1 MAAPG
6 PITPDP
12 NGAKNVGNGQGLQF
26 ITGGCLSTADCSQAV
41 VQSCCAFIAGGG
53 ATGICSGI
61 DVGNVNGKA
70 GCGFG
75 DSGSTTTT
83 ASSGTAQVASAI
95 SSSGA
100 TSDQCT
106 VDTSLAGSQSVG
118 LGNAQQFITGQC
130 FSAADCASGC
140 CVEQSSGP
148 ALCKAQIVTEEAGL
162 TCNFSCSGTTTTT
175 TTTPSANAVP
185 SPAADT
191 ASTAP
196 TTAGTSDNSTGTCTV
211 DTSLAGSQ
219 NVGTGSGT
227 QFITGQCF
235 SPADC
240 ASGCCVLQ
248 SDGISLCKAELVTTQ
263 AGLSCDSTCS
273 GSALSSSLSSSTT
286 TASSSSAGTTTAAA
300 AVAGVAGSTQCTVDK
315 SLAGSQNV
323 GTGAAAQFITGQCF
337 SAADCASGCCVEQA
351 SGAALCKAQL
361 VTTQAGLSCDFTCAA

>member
-1 MAAPG
+1 MAYAALVMAAPS

-12 NGAKNVGNGQGLQF
+12 NGDKNVGNGQGLQF

-41 VQSCCAFIAGGG
+41 VQSCCAFIAGG
-53 ATGICSGI
+53 ASTGICSGA

-75 DSGSTTTT
+75 DGGSATTT
-83 ASSGTAQVASAI
+83 ASSGTASVAATT

-140 CVEQSSGP
+140 CVQQASGP

-162 TCNFSCSGTTTTT
+162 TCDFSCSGSTTTTAT
-175 TTTPSANAVP
+175 TSTSDAVS

-191 ASTAP
+191 ASTSS
-196 TTAGTSDNSTGTCTV
+196 TDSTGTCSV
-211 DTSLAGSQ
+211 DTTLAGSQ
-219 NVGTGSGT
+219 NVGTGAGT

-248 SDGISLCKAELVTTQ
+248 SNGISLCKAQLVTTQ

-273 GSALSSSLSSSTT
+273 GSTSSSST
-286 TASSSSAGTTTAAA
+286 SSSSNAGTTAAA
-300 AVAGVAGSTQCTVDK
+300 ATTGAAGSAQCTVDT

-323 GTGAAAQFITGQCF
+323 GTGSATQFITGQCF
-337 SAADCASGCCVEQA
+337 SSADCASGCCVEQA

>member
-1 MAAPG
+1 MAFATLAMAAPS

-12 NGAKNVGNGQGLQF
+12 NGANNVGNGQGLQF

-41 VQSCCAFIAGGG
+41 VQSCCAFIAGGA

-75 DSGSTTTT
+75 DGGSATTT
-83 ASSGTAQVASAI
+83 ASSGTASVA
-95 SSSGA
+95 SSSG
-100 TSDQCT
+100 TTFDECT

-140 CVEQSSGP
+140 CVQQASGP

-162 TCNFSCSGTTTTT
+162 TCDFSCSGSTTAATTTVTASS
-175 TTTPSANAVP
+175 SAAVS

-191 ASTAP
+191 ASTS
-196 TTAGTSDNSTGTCTV
+196 SDVSTGTCTV
-211 DTSLAGSQ
+211 DTSLAGSE

-263 AGLSCDSTCS
+263 AGLSCASTCS
-273 GSALSSSLSSSTT
+273 G
-286 TASSSSAGTTTAAA
+286 TASSSSTTSSSSASTTAAA
-300 AVAGVAGSTQCTVDK
+300 AVTGAAGSAQCTVDT
-315 SLAGSQNV
+315 SLAGSQNA
-323 GTGAAAQFITGQCF
+323 GTGSATQFITGQCF
-337 SAADCASGCCVEQA
+337 SSADCASGCCVAQA